1 MKNREKNIEAAQ
13 ELIDIMEELT
23 FDYRISK
30 AKACRLLGLSYSTYF
45 SVINGE
51 YRLSDEK
58 MESVRERYEEV
69 QADTIAGV
77 DPCERL
83 YGNADY

>member
-30 AKACRLLGLSYSTYF
+30 ATACRLLGLSYSTYF

-83 YGNADY
+83 YRNADY